1 LTRLRKAVIPAAGL
15 GTRMIPLTN
24 GAAKE
29 LLPVGG
35 KPLIAHIVEEALAS
49 GLDQICVVV
58 REGKESIRDYLC
70 ANAASPLEGFSSASN
85 FAFVYQSRPLGLGDA
100 LLQAREFVGMD
111 PFVLMIPDQL
121 MLAKVPA
128 AKQLVNH
135 WRPGPHILSSL
146 LQLTKGEVAF
156 FAGARGIDYVERD
169 GQIVIKGLQTEDE
182 TRIRYRDHSF
192 ELRGFGRTV
201 YPPQIFDYLGP
212 EFANPR
218 TGEVDLWKTFE
229 AIADVIENRAVV
241 LEGQP
246 MDFGTVAGYRH
257 YVERW
262 PGV

>member
-1 LTRLRKAVIPAAGL
+1 
-15 GTRMIPLTN
+15 
-24 GAAKE
+24 
-29 LLPVGG
+29 
-35 KPLIAHIVEEALAS
+35 
-49 GLDQICVVV
+49 
-58 REGKESIRDYLC
+58 
-70 ANAASPLEGFSSASN
+70 
-85 FAFVYQSRPLGLGDA
+85 
-100 LLQAREFVGMD
+100 
-111 PFVLMIPDQL
+111 MIPDQL

-156 FAGARGIDYVERD
+156 FAGARGVDYVERD